1 MALRPL
7 LLVFTIMSVLA
18 HQVLGFYVPGVSPVP
33 YNNHDQVP
41 LLVNKI
47 VSENTQLPYAY
58 SELSFVCNA
67 AGADGGKRT
76 WLNLGE
82 VLRGDRLVASD
93 LELRMGQDMKC
104 ETLCIK
110 TVSEE
115 DSNEI
120 KQLIKDEYRVEWV
133 VDNLPGATVLK
144 FNSSDPTTA
153 LLPYFALG
161 QLKGD
166 QAFIH
171 NHWTLQLL
179 YQTSS
184 KNPENKYIVGF
195 EVYPASYADAGS
207 CEKQEANVPM
217 KQVGAGKTSITYTY
231 SVIWKESTDITWAT
245 RWDRYL
251 QIFESRIHWYSISN
265 SLVITMFLTG
275 MVAMIILRTLKR
287 DITSYNTTE
296 EEDVEALDED
306 SIGWKLCHGDVL
318 RPPKHALLLAPL
330 LGSGVQ
336 CLIMVAGT
344 IVLSM
349 FGLLNP
355 SYRGGLVSYG
365 FAFYV
370 LAGSFA
376 GYYSARMYK
385 VLKGQQ
391 WFRNALVTA
400 TLIPATMF
408 VIEFILNLFVW
419 GQQSSAAIPFG
430 TFFAL
435 ISLWFGVS
443 TPLVFAGAV
452 FGARKPMP
460 DNPVRTHQ
468 IPRQIPDQPWFLQL
482 HISMAVGGLMPF
494 AVIFIELFFIFK
506 SIWSDQYYYMFG
518 FLALVFFILVVTTVE
533 IAIVITYFSLCSE
546 DYRWWW
552 KSFAVSSAS
561 GVYVFLYSIFY
572 YFTRLKVAGFVAAV
586 VYFGHS
592 VMICLIY
599 SLCMGTIGFFA
610 TFLFIRKIYA
620 AVKVD

>member
-1 MALRPL
+1 ML
-7 LLVFTIMSVLA
+7 LLIIISILA
-18 HQVLGFYVPGVSPVP
+18 PLTLGFYVPGVTPKA
-33 YNNHDQVP
+33 YHINDHVP

-47 VSENTQLPYAY
+47 VSENTQLPFAY
-58 SELSFVCNA
+58 GDLPFVCVPN
-67 AGADGGKRT
+67 AGAKRT

-82 VLRGDRLVASD
+82 VLRGDRLMSSD
-93 LELRMGQDMKC
+93 FDLIVGQDTAC
-104 ETLCIK
+104 ETLC
-110 TVSEE
+110 TVKIS
-115 DSNEI
+115 DQQSNDV

-144 FNSSDPTTA
+144 FNSSDPATA

-161 QLKGD
+161 QMKD
-166 QAFIH
+166 DHAYIH
-171 NHWTLQLL
+171 NHMTLQLL

-184 KNPENKYIVGF
+184 KNPDDKYIVGF
-195 EVYPASYADAGS
+195 EVYPASFEDPKL
-207 CEKQEANVPM
+207 CEKHEKDDPM
-217 KQVGAGKTSITYTY
+217 KEVGAGKTSITYTY
-231 SVIWKESTDITWAT
+231 SVIWKEATDLTWAT
-245 RWDRYL
+245 RWERYL

-287 DITSYNTTE
+287 DITSYNTN

-306 SIGWKLCHGDVL
+306 SIGWKLVHGDVL
-318 RPPKHALLLAPL
+318 RPPKYALLLAPL

-336 CLIMVAGT
+336 CLIMVAAT

-355 SYRGGLVSYG
+355 SYRGGLISYG
-365 FAFYV
+365 LAFYV

-376 GYYSARMYK
+376 GYFSARMYK

-400 TLIPATMF
+400 TLIPCILF
-408 VIEFILNLFVW
+408 VIEFVLNLFVW
-419 GQQSSAAIPFG
+419 GQQSSSAIPFG

-435 ISLWFGVS
+435 ISMWFGVS
-443 TPLVFAGAV
+443 TPLVFVGAV

-460 DNPVRTHQ
+460 ENPVRTHQ
-468 IPRQIPDQPWFLQL
+468 IPRQIPDQPWYLQL

-552 KSFAVSSAS
+552 KSVAVSAAS

-572 YFTRLKVAGFVAAV
+572 YFTRLKVTGFVPAV

-592 VMICLIY
+592 IMICLVY
-599 SLCMGTIGFFA
+599 SLCMSTIGFFA
-610 TFLFIRKIYA
+610 TFFFVRKIYA
-620 AVKVD
+620 AIKVD

>member
-1 MALRPL
+1 MTRL
-7 LLVFTIMSVLA
+7 LLLLTILSVLA
-18 HQVLGFYVPGVSPVP
+18 QYTFGFYVPGVSPKP
-33 YNNHDQVP
+33 FHTNDPVP

-47 VSENTQLPYAY
+47 VSENTQLPFAY
-58 SELSFVCNA
+58 GDLSFVCVPSN
-67 AGADGGKRT
+67 GGTRN

-82 VLRGDRLVASD
+82 VLRGDRLMSSD
-93 LELRMGQDMKC
+93 LKLIMGQDTKC
-104 ETLCIK
+104 EKLC
-110 TVSEE
+110 TVSIT
-115 DSNEI
+115 DDQSNEV
-120 KQLIKDEYRVEWV
+120 KQFIKDEYRVEWV

-144 FNSSDPTTA
+144 FNSSFDPNTA

-161 QLKGD
+161 QVKGD
-166 QAFIH
+166 QAYIN
-171 NHWTLQLL
+171 NHVTLQLL

-184 KNPENKYIVGF
+184 KNPADKYIVGF
-195 EVYPASYADAGS
+195 EVYPTSYADPES
-207 CEKQEANVPM
+207 CNKQEPNTPM
-217 KQVGAGKTSITYTY
+217 KEMGAGKTDITYTY
-231 SVIWKESTDITWAT
+231 SVIWKESKDITWAT

-287 DITSYNTTE
+287 DITSYNTS
-296 EEDVEALDED
+296 EEDIEALDED
-306 SIGWKLCHGDVL
+306 SIGWKLCHGDVF
-318 RPPKHALLLAPL
+318 RPPKYALLLAPL

-355 SYRGGLVSYG
+355 SYRGGLISYG
-365 FAFYV
+365 LAFYV

-376 GYYSARMYK
+376 GYCSSRMYK

-400 TLIPATMF
+400 TLVPCTIF

-419 GQQSSAAIPFG
+419 GQQSSSAIPFG

-435 ISLWFGVS
+435 IAMWFGVS

-452 FGARKPMP
+452 FGARRPMP

-468 IPRQIPDQPWFLQL
+468 IPRQIPDQPWYLQL

-518 FLALVFFILVVTTVE
+518 FLAMVFFILVVTTVE

-552 KSFAVSSAS
+552 KSFAVSAAS
-561 GVYVFLYSIFY
+561 GGYVFMYSIFY
-572 YFTRLKVAGFVAAV
+572 YFTRLKIAGFVPAM

-592 VMICLIY
+592 TMICLIY
-599 SLCMGTIGFFA
+599 SLCLGTIGFFA
-610 TFLFIRKIYA
+610 TFLFVRKIYA
-620 AVKVD
+620 AIKVD